1 MNHRP
6 SIPHK
11 FFANQYSLVHKTIAT
26 YLMFSTLSNLFSNLF
41 SRSKP
46 AVQQS
51 VESLLDQQLQSEFA
65 RSVKE
70 GMVVTG
76 SQEHAQWSGELQL
89 PHENESLTIQTRKR
103 SVPHDSSSSPIS
115 EGSKRR
121 RRNMMPQGLVPSTDA
136 PSRKYGVEN
145 DLSRLD
151 EGEKGGE
158 RDWSDLQPL
167 EATLKEGVSIVIESS
182 NPIEETKEV
191 KSSGYEANV
200 GYDLI
205 GPDFAENMDGAIF
218 IEQTKKIA
226 EINEDKSIEHGVN
239 CSISNTAPEQLNP
252 VENTDTATG
261 SPKPKHKRFGSED
274 TNIDQYQSKVGV
286 ATTLGGDSRSENV
299 LGGSNGIESE
309 DEGPET
315 ITAATA
321 LNQSRSV
328 ATEALR
334 VVERYGIMDI
344 YDVKN
349 CIENILD
356 SKPP

>member
-1 MNHRP
+1 
-6 SIPHK
+6 
-11 FFANQYSLVHKTIAT
+11 
-26 YLMFSTLSNLFSNLF
+26 MFSTLAKFFSNLLF
-41 SRSKP
+41 KSKP
-46 AVQQS
+46 AFQQS

-89 PHENESLTIQTRKR
+89 PHDNESLTIQIRKR
-103 SVPHDSSSSPIS
+103 SIPHDSSSRPIP
-115 EGSKRR
+115 GSKRR

-136 PSRKYGVEN
+136 PSRIYGVGN
-145 DLSRLD
+145 DLSHLD
-151 EGEKGGE
+151 EGGKEGE
-158 RDWSDLQPL
+158 RDWSDLQPQ
-167 EATLKEGVSIVIESS
+167 EATFTEGVAMVIGSS

-200 GYDLI
+200 GYDLNS
-205 GPDFAENMDGAIF
+205 PDFAENIDSAIV
-218 IEQTKKIA
+218 IEQTKRIT
-226 EINEDKSIEHGVN
+226 ETNEDKSIEHGVN
-239 CSISNTAPEQLNP
+239 CSISNTAPEQPNP

-274 TNIDQYQSKVGV
+274 TNIDQYQSKLGV
-286 ATTLGGDSRSENV
+286 VTTLSRDSISENIV
-299 LGGSNGIESE
+299 GGSNGIESE

-315 ITAATA
+315 ITAAAA

-334 VVERYGIMDI
+334 VVERYGIWISMM
-344 YDVKN
+344 
-349 CIENILD
+349 
-356 SKPP
+356 

>member
-1 MNHRP
+1 MNHRA

-11 FFANQYSLVHKTIAT
+11 FFANKYSLVHEIIAT
-26 YLMFSTLSNLFSNLF
+26 YLMFPTLSKYFSNLF
-41 SRSKP
+41 SKSKP
-46 AVQQS
+46 AFQQS

-89 PHENESLTIQTRKR
+89 PHENESLTIQIRKR
-103 SVPHDSSSSPIS
+103 SVPHDSSSSPIP

-121 RRNMMPQGLVPSTDA
+121 RRNMMPQGLVPSMDA
-136 PSRKYGVEN
+136 PSRTYGVGN
-145 DLSRLD
+145 DLSHLD
-151 EGEKGGE
+151 EGGKEGE
-158 RDWSDLQPL
+158 RDCSDLQPL
-167 EATLKEGVSIVIESS
+167 EAAFKEGVATVIGSS

-191 KSSGYEANV
+191 KSSGYKTPV

-205 GPDFAENMDGAIF
+205 SPDFAENIDSAIV
-218 IEQTKKIA
+218 IEQTKRIT
-226 EINEDKSIEHGVN
+226 ETNGDKSIEHGVN
-239 CSISNTAPEQLNP
+239 CSISNTAPEQPNP

-261 SPKPKHKRFGSED
+261 SPKPKHKRFESED
-274 TNIDQYQSKVGV
+274 TNIDQYQSKLGV
-286 ATTLGGDSRSENV
+286 VTTLSGDSRSENI

-315 ITAATA
+315 ITATAA

-334 VVERYGIMDI
+334 VVERYGTMDI

-349 CIENILD
+349 YIKHILD